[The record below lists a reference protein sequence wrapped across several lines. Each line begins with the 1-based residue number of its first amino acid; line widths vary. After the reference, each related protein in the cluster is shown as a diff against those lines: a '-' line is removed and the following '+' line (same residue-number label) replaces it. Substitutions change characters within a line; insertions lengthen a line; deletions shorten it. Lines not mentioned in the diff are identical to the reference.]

1 MTEAV
6 DTVGAMLTTE
16 SANGWRVD
24 RLPFAW
30 SKRHG
35 VTLDPDR
42 HEVLHT
48 EQAPAS
54 ALAEAV
60 RLAGTGLNW
69 RALDK
74 EAFGDALS
82 RIYER
87 DASEAQRIAE
97 DAGESILLED
107 LAQAVPN
114 AGDLLEQED
123 DAPIIRLINAILTE
137 ALRRQSSDVH
147 IETFESH
154 LVVRLRVD
162 GQLREVLRP
171 KRQLA
176 PLLVSRIKVMAELD
190 IAEKRVPQDGR
201 ISLRVAGR
209 EIDVRVSTMPT
220 AEGERVVM
228 RLLEKQG
235 TRLTLPHLGMA
246 SSDLERLRKLTGRPH
261 GILLVTGPTGSGKT
275 TTLYASLSEVNTTNL
290 NVLTVEDPIE
300 YQLSGIGQ
308 TQVNLKADLTF
319 AVGLRA
325 ILRQDPDVIMVGEIR
340 DAETADIAIRAS
352 LTGHLVLST
361 LHTNTAIGAVTRLVD
376 MGVTPWLLAS
386 SLNGVM
392 AQRLVRKLCPSC
404 RVQRPPSARER
415 EFIRALGGDE
425 SLLTWHPVGCDRCAG
440 EGYLGRTGIYE
451 LIEFD
456 QSLRGLI
463 HDQASEADLEREARK
478 SCPSIRTDAYEK
490 VKAGITSVDEAI
502 RVTAEV

>member
-1 MTEAV
+1 MSDARGMTQLAEQV
-6 DTVGAMLTTE
+6 SE
-16 SANGWRVD
+16 WRVS
-24 RLPFAW
+24 RLPFVWA
-30 SKRHG
+30 KRHG
-35 VTLDPDR
+35 VAVDPTKGEILYLQGAR
-42 HEVLHT
+42 AT
-48 EQAPAS
+48 
-54 ALAEAV
+54 ALSEAV
-60 RLAGTGLNW
+60 RVSGSGFAC
-69 RALDK
+69 RALDE
-74 EAFGDALS
+74 EAFSEALS
-82 RIYER
+82 SIYER
-87 DASEAQRIAE
+87 DASEAQQIAE
-97 DAGESILLED
+97 DAGESLLLEN
-107 LAQAVPN
+107 LAEAVPN

-137 ALRRQSSDVH
+137 ALRRHASDVH
-147 IETFESH
+147 IETFEQD

-209 EIDVRVSTMPT
+209 EIDVRVSTIPT
-220 AEGERVVM
+220 AEGERAVL

-235 TRLTLPHLGMA
+235 TRLLLPNLGM
-246 SSDLERLRKLTGRPH
+246 SSADLARLRELTCRPH

-275 TTLYASLSEVNTTNL
+275 TTLYAGLSEVNTESL

-300 YQLSGIGQ
+300 YQLDGIGQ
-308 TQVNLKADLTF
+308 TQVNLKANLTF

-340 DAETADIAIRAS
+340 DTETADIAIRAS

-361 LHTNTAIGAVTRLVD
+361 LHTNTAIGAVTRLID
-376 MGVTPWLLAS
+376 MDIAPWLLSS

-392 AQRLVRKLCPSC
+392 AQRLVRKLCIHC
-404 RVQRPPSARER
+404 REPGVAESHER
-415 EFIRALGGDE
+415 EFLRECGEGGEIDV
-425 SLLTWHPVGCDRCAG
+425 WHPVGCEHCAG
-440 EGYLGRTGIYE
+440 EGYVGRLGIYE

-456 QSLRGLI
+456 ETLRGLI
-463 HDQASEADLEREARK
+463 HDQASESELERAARVK
-478 SCPSIRTDAYEK
+478 CPSIRQDAYAK
-490 VKAGITSVDEAI
+490 VKAGITSVDEAL

>member
-1 MTEAV
+1 MSYLPMSLAYDADSEPTELS
-6 DTVGAMLTTE
+6 T
-16 SANGWRVD
+16 W

-30 SKRHG
+30 SKRHR
-35 VTLDPDR
+35 VTLDPGKQ
-42 HEVLHT
+42 EVLYVKDAHV
-48 EQAPAS
+48 S

-60 RLAGTGLNW
+60 RLASPRITW
-69 RALDK
+69 RALDDDMFS
-74 EAFGDALS
+74 EALS
-82 RIYER
+82 GIYER
-87 DASEAQRIAE
+87 DAGEAQRIAE
-97 DAGESILLED
+97 DAGESLLLED

-147 IETFESH
+147 IETFEND

-171 KRQLA
+171 KRALA

-246 SSDLERLRKLTGRPH
+246 AQDLNRLRSLTNRPH

-275 TTLYASLSEVNTTNL
+275 TTLYASLSEIDTSSL

-308 TQVNLKADLTF
+308 TQVNLKAELSF

-340 DAETADIAIRAS
+340 DTETADIAIRAS

-376 MGVTPWLLAS
+376 MGITPWLLAS
-386 SLNGVM
+386 SLSGVM

-404 RVQRPPSARER
+404 RTLQSPNARER
-415 EFIRALGGDE
+415 EFIRASGGDE
-425 SLLTWHPVGCDRCAG
+425 NTQVWHPVGCEKCAG

-451 LIEFD
+451 LIEFN
-456 QSLRGLI
+456 QTLRGLV
-463 HDQASEADLEREARK
+463 HDQASESDLEQAARK
-478 SCPSIRTDAYEK
+478 NCPSIRDDAYAK
-490 VKAGITSVDEAI
+490 VRDGLTSVDEAI

>member
-1 MTEAV
+1 MQVSLAHDAEP
-6 DTVGAMLTTE
+6 E
-16 SANGWRVD
+16 NW

-30 SKRHG
+30 SKRHR
-35 VTLDPDR
+35 VTLDPGKR
-42 HEVLHT
+42 EVLHV
-48 EQAPAS
+48 QDAQVS
-54 ALAEAV
+54 ALAEAA
-60 RLAGTGLNW
+60 RLAGPHIAW
-69 RALDK
+69 RVLDDDMFS
-74 EAFGDALS
+74 EALS
-82 RIYER
+82 GIYER

-97 DAGESILLED
+97 DAGESLLLED

-147 IETFESH
+147 VETFEND

-171 KRQLA
+171 KRALA

-246 SSDLERLRKLTGRPH
+246 AQDLKRLRSLTSRPH

-275 TTLYASLSEVNTTNL
+275 TTLYASLSEIDTSSL

-308 TQVNLKADLTF
+308 TQVNLKANLSF
-319 AVGLRA
+319 ALGLRA

-340 DAETADIAIRAS
+340 DTETADIAIRAS

-376 MGVTPWLLAS
+376 MGITPWLLAS

-392 AQRLVRKLCPSC
+392 AQRLVRRLCPHC
-404 RVQRPPSARER
+404 RALQAPNARER
-415 EFIRALGGDE
+415 EFIRAAGGDE
-425 SLLTWHPVGCDRCAG
+425 NAQVWHPVGCEQCAG

-456 QSLRGLI
+456 RTLRSLV
-463 HDQASEADLEREARK
+463 HDQASESELERAARK
-478 SCPSIRTDAYEK
+478 ACPSIRDDAYVK
-490 VKAGITSVDEAI
+490 VKEGITSVDEAI

>member
-1 MTEAV
+1 MPLAYSA
-6 DTVGAMLTTE
+6 DTDTTD
-16 SANGWRVD
+16 WRIE

-30 SKRHG
+30 SKRHQ
-35 VTLDPDR
+35 VTLDPAKR
-42 HEVLHT
+42 EVLYVKDAHV
-48 EQAPAS
+48 S
-54 ALAEAV
+54 ALAEAA
-60 RLAGTGLNW
+60 RLAGPRLAW
-69 RALDK
+69 RVLLP
-74 EAFGDALS
+74 EAFSEALS
-82 RIYER
+82 GIYER

-97 DAGESILLED
+97 DAGESLLLED

-147 IETFESH
+147 VETFESD

-171 KRQLA
+171 KRALA

-235 TRLTLPHLGMA
+235 TRLTLPRLGMA
-246 SSDLERLRKLTGRPH
+246 PQDLNRLRSLTGRPH

-275 TTLYASLSEVNTTNL
+275 TTLYASLSEVDTTSL

-308 TQVNLKADLTF
+308 TQVNLKADLSF

-340 DAETADIAIRAS
+340 DTETADIAIRAS

-376 MGVTPWLLAS
+376 MGITPWLLAS

-392 AQRLVRKLCPSC
+392 AQRLVRKLCPHC
-404 RVQRPPSARER
+404 RTLQAPNARER
-415 EFIRALGGDE
+415 EFIRAAGGDE
-425 SLLTWHPVGCDRCAG
+425 GKEVWQPVGCDHCAG

-456 QSLRGLI
+456 QTLRGLV
-463 HDQASEADLEREARK
+463 HDQVSESELEQAARIH
-478 SCPSIRTDAYEK
+478 CPSIRDDAYAK
-490 VKAGITSVDEAI
+490 VKDGITSVDEAI